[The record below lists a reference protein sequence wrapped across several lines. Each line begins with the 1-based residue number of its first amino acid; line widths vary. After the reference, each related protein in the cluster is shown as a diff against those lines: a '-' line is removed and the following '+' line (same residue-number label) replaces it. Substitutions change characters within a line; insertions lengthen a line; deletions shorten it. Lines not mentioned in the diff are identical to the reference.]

1 MALNTNKII
10 KRYYSISEV
19 SKMLGVSETT
29 LRYWE
34 TQMPQLNPK
43 TRAGSNVR
51 QYEEKDLEV
60 LRNIYNLVK
69 VRGFRISAARKYLSE
84 NRQGVE
90 KKAEILSTLISV
102 RDELKNI
109 KQQLDTLV

>member
-1 MALNTNKII
+1 MALNTNKNI

-19 SKMLGVSETT
+19 SKMLNVSETT

-60 LRNIYNLVK
+60 LKNIHNLVK
-69 VRGFRISAARKYLSE
+69 VRGFRLAAARKYLNE

-90 KKAEILSTLISV
+90 KKADIINTLISV
-102 RDELKNI
+102 RDELKEL
-109 KQQLDTLV
+109 KLQLDTLV

>member
-1 MALNTNKII
+1 MALNTDKNI

-43 TRAGSNVR
+43 TRPGSKVR

-69 VRGFRISAARKYLSE
+69 VRGFRISAARKYLNE

-90 KKAEILSTLISV
+90 KKADILNMLISV
-102 RDELKNI
+102 RDELQLLKS
-109 KQQLDTLV
+109 QLDTLV

>member
-1 MALNTNKII
+1 MNKNI

-19 SKMLGVSETT
+19 SKMLNVSETT

-34 TQMPQLNPK
+34 TKLPQLSPK
-43 TRAGSNVR
+43 TRSGSKVR
-51 QYEEKDLEV
+51 QYEDRDIEI

-69 VRGFRISAARKYLSE
+69 VRGFRLSAARKYLNE

-90 KKAEILSTLISV
+90 KKADILETLISV
-102 RDELKNI
+102 RDQLKELKA
-109 KQQLDTLV
+109 QLDTLV